1 MAAIAFEEAFPG
13 MVMSTLFLS
22 FALIDYGVAATAVN
36 NNASLAPDFFAT
48 PLPLFGT
55 VKSILPLSMPLLL
68 LKLLKEDV
76 IGLFSG
82 ISFQK
87 VLGMTRTSYT
97 L

>member
-13 MVMSTLFLS
+13 LVMSTLFLS
-22 FALIDYGVAATAVN
+22 FALIDYGVAATAAN
-36 NNASLAPDFFAT
+36 NNATLAPEFFAA

-55 VKSILPLSMPLLL
+55 IKSILPLSMPLLL

-82 ISFQK
+82 ISFTK
-87 VLGMTRTSYT
+87 VLGTACTSHII
-97 L
+97 